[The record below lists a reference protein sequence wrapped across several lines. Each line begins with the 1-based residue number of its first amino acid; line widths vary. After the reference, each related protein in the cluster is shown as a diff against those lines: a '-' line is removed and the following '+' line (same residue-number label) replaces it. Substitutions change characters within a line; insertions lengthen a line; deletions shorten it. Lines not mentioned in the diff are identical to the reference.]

1 MASLSISSSK
11 SMKAAKTFCINKLKT
26 NSSILLDH
34 SASRSVVVAA
44 AVVAAALV
52 TVVVAAALVTV
63 VVVVADVEVLLPF
76 LLVMLQCF

>member
-1 MASLSISSSK
+1 
-11 SMKAAKTFCINKLKT
+11 MKAAKTFCINKLKT
-26 NSSILLDH
+26 NSFILLDH
-34 SASRSVVVAA
+34 SASRSA

-52 TVVVAAALVTV
+52 TVVVVA

>member
-1 MASLSISSSK
+1 
-11 SMKAAKTFCINKLKT
+11 MKAAKTFCINKLKT
-26 NSSILLDH
+26 NSFILLDH
-34 SASRSVVVAA
+34 SASRSAAVVAA